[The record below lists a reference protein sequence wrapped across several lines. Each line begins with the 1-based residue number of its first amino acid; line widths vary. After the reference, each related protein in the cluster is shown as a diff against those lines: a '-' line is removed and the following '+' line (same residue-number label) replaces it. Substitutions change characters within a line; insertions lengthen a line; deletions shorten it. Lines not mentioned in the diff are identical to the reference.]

1 MAISVTNIIFYSC
14 KLKIKINCISDT
26 SEKLVNLYFSQNNTL
41 QDYISPLKTFVSLE
55 IKLKF
60 KASRIKNYKFNFL
73 RRSVVGQGELIFPL
87 SAILRARYPTQDI
100 FHSEFQILVKDGR
113 RIMRSVCPFIP
124 PPTEVGTAG
133 GKCGSA
139 LVLLGRLVRHE

>member
-73 RRSVVGQGELIFPL
+73 
-87 SAILRARYPTQDI
+87 
-100 FHSEFQILVKDGR
+100 
-113 RIMRSVCPFIP
+113 
-124 PPTEVGTAG
+124 
-133 GKCGSA
+133 
-139 LVLLGRLVRHE
+139 